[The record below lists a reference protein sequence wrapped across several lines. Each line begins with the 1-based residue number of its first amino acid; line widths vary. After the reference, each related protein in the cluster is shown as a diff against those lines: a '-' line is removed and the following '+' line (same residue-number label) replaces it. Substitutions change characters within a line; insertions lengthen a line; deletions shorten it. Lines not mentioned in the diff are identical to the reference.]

1 MFIVRDIRSFRSSG
15 GAIDCLRAEAL
26 GGDRARFGASVVDRV
41 GVRLE
46 PEFGLG
52 LVVGKLRRV
61 TWTAEAFVCAMV
73 VSLSR
78 QMITCHNVTPP
89 DDCREPVRQDPADE
103 PAIEL
108 LNYLSQQPA
117 DDPTNLR
124 KRHIAQDRR
133 VNVRPTASNIQE
145 ESPS

>member
-1 MFIVRDIRSFRSSG
+1 MFIVRDLESLQISG
-15 GAIDCLRAEAL
+15 GALDCLRAEAL
-26 GGDRARFGASVVDRV
+26 GGDRARFGATVVDRV

-61 TWTAEAFVCAMV
+61 SWTAEAFVCAMV
-73 VSLSR
+73 ASLSR
-78 QMITCHNVTPP
+78 QMIMCHNVTPP

-108 LNYLSQQPA
+108 LNRLSQQPA
-117 DDPTNLR
+117 DDPTDLQ

-133 VNVRPTASNIQE
+133 VNVPPTESAVRE

>member
-89 DDCREPVRQDPADE
+89 GDRREPVRQDPADE
-103 PAIEL
+103 PA
-108 LNYLSQQPA
+108 
-117 DDPTNLR
+117 DR
-124 KRHIAQDRR
+124 KS
-133 VNVRPTASNIQE
+133 VV
-145 ESPS
+145 